1 MKCREKLL
9 LALLA
14 LMLAGQ
20 TSSWRLES
28 SSEAAPLGH
37 EAVFVIK
44 TITGPT
50 KVEMK
55 LVFFDDKQCAL
66 RVAVNAD
73 RLMAAPLDELGSS
86 AMALAVCNGGYF
98 HASGDF
104 GPTGL
109 EISGGKRVDQFRG
122 DRGWVG
128 ALMVRQDKASL
139 ILEKEFQDASDI
151 SHFVQ
156 CSPWLVDH
164 DHIAPV
170 LLEGQNLRNQRTF
183 IMTDGAGRWAIGVCK
198 GAGLLE
204 LAQILITPGI
214 ITEMKVQR
222 ALNLDGGP
230 STGLGCRSADGR
242 EYFEKPAWA
251 VRNAIMVVPLNSR

>member
-9 LALLA
+9 LAVLA

-28 SSEAAPLGH
+28 MSQAAPLGH

-44 TITGPT
+44 TINGPT

-55 LVFFDDKQCAL
+55 LVFFDEKHCAL
-66 RVAVNAD
+66 RVGVNAG
-73 RLMAAPLDELGSS
+73 REVAKPLDELGNA

-98 HASGDF
+98 HAGGDF
-104 GPTGL
+104 GPAGL
-109 EISGGKRVDQFRG
+109 EISGSKRTDPFVR

-139 ILEKEFQDASDI
+139 ILENEFQDAPDI
-151 SHFVQ
+151 SEFVQ
-156 CSPWLVDH
+156 CSPWLIDQ
-164 DHIAPV
+164 DRIATV
-170 LLEGQNLRNQRTF
+170 LLQGQDQRNQRTF
-183 IMTDGAGRWAIGVCK
+183 IMTDGAGRWAIGICK
-198 GAGLLE
+198 GVGLLE
-204 LAQILITPGI
+204 LAQILVTPGI
-214 ITEMKVQR
+214 ITEMKVKR

-230 STGLGCRSADGR
+230 STGLWCRSADGR
-242 EYFEKPAWA
+242 EQFDKPGWA
-251 VRNAIMVVPLNSR
+251 VRDAIMVVPRDLK